1 MTEPE
6 NLWSTLDNDRDK
18 ELYMTAF
25 WFGVNAGKDLE
36 NRIREMET
44 GWIKERLEGVVNR
57 EG

>member
-6 NLWSTLDNDRDK
+6 KLWSTLDNDKDR

-25 WFGVNAGKDLE
+25 WFGFGAGKDLE
-36 NRIREMET
+36 NKIREMET
-44 GWIKERLEGVVNR
+44 GWRKERLEGVVNR